1 MEVQE
6 SDRVASL
13 RDAARTTQANR
24 VNRVLLYVYLN
35 AASESGYVNPIDT
48 VISEY
53 KTFDISDYQKLD
65 EVPYDFNRKRLNIL
79 FKKAKHKPSC
89 AKTFKRHR

>member
-1 MEVQE
+1 VEGQE
-6 SDRVASL
+6 SDRVAS
-13 RDAARTTQANR
+13 TQANR
-24 VNRVLLYVYLN
+24 VLLYAYLN

-48 VISEY
+48 VIREY
-53 KTFDISDYQKLD
+53 KTFDISGYQKLD
-65 EVPYDFNRKRLNIL
+65 ELPYDFNRKRLSIL